1 VTHPLQYPLKKL
13 FWLTVL
19 LIPFS
24 STKAFL
30 PLGELKN
37 DAAIIFG
44 LFGIVLFCF
53 YLISSKKTFEQVPL
67 INRFIYIFILF
78 CLLGVLVNI
87 NEINHSYFKG
97 KYGLSRVVSQL
108 GIFITYSIFIVQ
120 YYVFVI
126 KQYTLHDLFKKL
138 EKIIIAVFIFSTI
151 YALIEIAYGIYG
163 IHFVKGVFVFLTDFI
178 FKEFVNAWNLNRI
191 AGVTQEPPFLA
202 MYLIFVAP
210 WIFWL
215 FLKLNGFKKYIGLF
229 FLFYTI
235 LYAASRTGYVVLTFQ
250 FFIFLLL
257 AIKYKLYSYKIVE
270 LSIFFIIGIITLLLF
285 KGPEMIE
292 RVEKN
297 ISSITDKSKANK
309 SQISNITRWGSQRA
323 SYNVFKSN
331 PVIGVGI
338 GQQGF
343 HTTQY
348 FTPEELKIDYEL
360 RYYKD
365 PNNPIWPPGYSML
378 TRLLAETG
386 LIGALLFFGF
396 NIALLYQLYQ
406 KMQRIANEYKAY
418 YIIVFVGLIG
428 FIINYLQF
436 DSFRLIGYWL
446 YVALAYTFIQNKK

>member
-1 VTHPLQYPLKKL
+1 MTHPLHYPLKKL
-13 FWLTVL
+13 FWLTIL

-44 LFGIVLFCF
+44 LIGIVLFSI
-53 YLISSKKTFEQVPL
+53 YLISIKKTFESVPNFNRL
-67 INRFIYIFILF
+67 IYLFILF
-78 CLLGVLVNI
+78 CLIGVIVNF

-97 KYGLSRVVSQL
+97 KYGISRVISQL

-126 KQYTLHDLFKKL
+126 KQYSLHELFKKL
-138 EKIIIAVFIFSTI
+138 EKVILAVFIFSTI

-163 IHFVKGVFVFLTDFI
+163 IHSVKRIFVFLTDII
-178 FKEFVNAWNLNRI
+178 FKEFVNAWNLHRI

-235 LYAASRTGYVVLTFQ
+235 LYAASRTGYVVLSFQ
-250 FFIFLLL
+250 FLIFLLL
-257 AIKYKLYSYKIVE
+257 AIKYKLYSYKVVEFVLIVVV
-270 LSIFFIIGIITLLLF
+270 GIVTLLLF
-285 KGPEMIE
+285 KGPEMIH
-292 RVEKN
+292 RVEQN

-323 SYNVFKSN
+323 SLKVFQSN
-331 PVIGVGI
+331 PVLGVGI

-343 HTTQY
+343 YTTKHY
-348 FTPEELKIDYEL
+348 RPEELKIDYEL

-365 PNNPIWPPGYSML
+365 PNNPLWPPGYSML

-396 NIALLYQLYQ
+396 NIILLIKLYQQ
-406 KMQRIANEYKAY
+406 MQTISIEYKAY

-428 FIINYLQF
+428 FVINYLQF

-446 YVALAYTFIQNKK
+446 YVALTYTFLQNKK